1 MRILDRLETIKNII
15 LLVVALLGTALLIYS
30 IFFVHPNVQRQES
43 SAAVQAP
50 ELFGLYDV
58 VRTVDG
64 DTIVLDIDGNEK
76 TVRLIGVDAPESV
89 HPDPTRNTDDGKAAS
104 EWMSEYLSGKQVYI
118 EYGMDPTDDYGR
130 TLAYVYMDDGS
141 TMIQEELLRAGYAAT
156 MKIQPNTK
164 YAVRFD
170 KDEQEAQS
178 NQVGLWKGG
187 T

>member
-1 MRILDRLETIKNII
+1 M
-15 LLVVALLGTALLIYS
+15 
-30 IFFVHPNVQRQES
+30 
-43 SAAVQAP
+43 
-50 ELFGLYDV
+50 YDV

-64 DTIVLDIDGNEK
+64 DTIVLDIDGKEK

-89 HPDPTRNTDDGKAAS
+89 HPDQARNTDDGKAAA
-104 EWMSEYLSGKQVYI
+104 EWLSEYLSGKQVYI

>member
-1 MRILDRLETIKNII
+1 MRILDRIETVKNII
-15 LLVVALLGTALLIYS
+15 LFAAALFGTALLVYA
-30 IFFVHPNVQRQES
+30 IFFDQPKAQYQES

-50 ELFGLYDV
+50 KLFGLYDV

-64 DTIVLDIDGNEK
+64 DTIVLDIDGKEK

-89 HPDPTRNTDDGKAAS
+89 HPDQTRNTDDGKAAS
-104 EWMSEYLSGKQVYI
+104 DWMSEYLSGKQVYI

-130 TLAYVYMDDGS
+130 TLAYVYLDDGS
-141 TMIQEELLRAGYAAT
+141 TMIQEELLKAGYATT

-187 T
+187 M